1 MTNTTYQEEIE
12 AWRRSLETALRKEN
26 GWLAVAG
33 LYWLEEGS
41 NRVGADPSNRIVL
54 PQRAAP
60 DFLGDI
66 QFSGGVTRI
75 KSDAGRTIQV
85 DAEQVEAAELK
96 PDTTGIPSRV
106 TVGDLSMVVIKRGD
120 RYGIRLW
127 DNHRP
132 ERETFS
138 GRVWYPVQEAYRV
151 NARYTPHEEPSH
163 LKLPGAD
170 GGDQSIPA
178 VGLVKFQL
186 AGADYHL
193 EALEGPAD
201 GLFLIFRDETNG
213 ETTYEAG
220 RYLVTEK
227 PDKDRVLL
235 DFNRAYNPPCAFT
248 AFATCALPPPQN
260 HLQVFIEAG
269 EKIPQNSSN

>member
-1 MTNTTYQEEIE
+1 MTNTTYQAEIE

-26 GWLAVAG
+26 GWLALAG

-41 NRVGADPSNRIVL
+41 NLVGADPSNRIVL
-54 PQRAAP
+54 PQREAP

-66 QFSGGVTRI
+66 HFSDGVARI
-75 KSDAGRTIQV
+75 KSVAGQTVQV
-85 DAEQVEAAELK
+85 DSEQVETAELK
-96 PDTTGIPSRV
+96 PDTSEIPSLV
-106 TVGDLSMVVIKRGD
+106 TIGDLSMIVIKRGD

-151 NARYTPHEEPSH
+151 EARYTAHDEPSQ
-163 LKLPGAD
+163 LTLPGAD
-170 GGDQSIPA
+170 GDNQSIPA
-178 VGLVKFQL
+178 VGLVIFQL
-186 AGADYHL
+186 AGGEHQL
-193 EALEGPAD
+193 EALEGPAG

-220 RYLVTEK
+220 RYLVTGK
-227 PDKDRVLL
+227 PERDRVLL

-260 HLQVFIEAG
+260 HLQVVIAAG
-269 EKIPQNSSN
+269 EKVP